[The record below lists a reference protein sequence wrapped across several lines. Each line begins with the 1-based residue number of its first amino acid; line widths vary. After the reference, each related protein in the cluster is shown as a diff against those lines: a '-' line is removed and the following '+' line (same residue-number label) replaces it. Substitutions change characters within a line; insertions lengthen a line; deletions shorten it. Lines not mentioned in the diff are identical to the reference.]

1 MSAFNQV
8 ISIDLRTNLLEGL
21 GVKDYEECT
30 ADSRIIH
37 NNESTE
43 EIDFCKIINANL
55 PPEIQIVGWAPCSS
69 LDYSARFNCV
79 NRTYK
84 YFFPRGDLNLELM
97 NEGGSYLVG
106 GHDFRNFCKMDVGNG
121 VTDYHRRI
129 TSVAVDEIE
138 YRKSDSNKR
147 LSDFRDCNNSWL
159 SSFILLVKGTYN
171 WNINYNFWGK
181 ITLNFS

>member
-21 GVKDYEECT
+21 GVKDYEGCT

-138 YRKSDSNKR
+138 YRKSESNKR